1 MANMANLNASTNTD
15 AKSNTKTNRI
25 KLASFNLFNY
35 IEPPLAYYDFENIYS
50 AEQWQ
55 KKQGWLADFLAQH
68 QPDII
73 GLQEVF
79 SAPALAEQMHAA
91 GYEHVAV
98 VGEPTVIDD
107 YICRDPVV
115 ALASKF
121 PLTEVAAIEAEPEY
135 IHALGLNPN
144 FAYSRKPLR
153 VTVLLPQIGLCDIY
167 VVHFKSKRPHLDELP
182 QPKFVQ
188 PKFTQAANSASAAP
202 LVNFGELLGRNS
214 LGLWAS
220 SIQRGSEAAL
230 LFHTMLQRR
239 IETNHPMV
247 LMGDFNEELTS
258 SVLSPLTNREL
269 RFEKEG
275 LGQLAN
281 FPLTD
286 AYKLFLQGLQDLFCV
301 EAADKNLDDV
311 AVEEE
316 LMLAKARASRAPTH
330 YYGATG
336 NVLDYILLSADFDPS
351 FDNSIAEVCDYHTED
366 RHLVNPSFERDS
378 QSSDHAPVICTIRSR
393 S

>member
-1 MANMANLNASTNTD
+1 MANTS
-15 AKSNTKTNRI
+15 SKTNRI

-55 KKQGWLADFLAQH
+55 KKQAWLADFLAQQ

-79 SAPALAEQMHAA
+79 SAEALAEQMQAL
-91 GYEHVAV
+91 GYEHFAV

-115 ALASKF
+115 ALASKYPF
-121 PLTEVAAIEAEPEY
+121 TEVTAIEAEPEY
-135 IHALGLNPN
+135 INGLGLNAD
-144 FAYSRKPLR
+144 FAFSRKPLR
-153 VTVLLPQIGLCDIY
+153 ATVKLPQIGHCDVY

-182 QPKFVQ
+182 PPKFVQ
-188 PKFTQAANSASAAP
+188 SKLVQQKGAATASP

-214 LGLWAS
+214 LGQWAS

-239 IETNHPMV
+239 IETNQPMV
-247 LMGDFNEELTS
+247 LMGDFNEELSS
-258 SVLSPLTNREL
+258 SVLSALTTREL

-275 LGQLAN
+275 LGELASY
-281 FPLTD
+281 PLTD
-286 AYKLFLQGLQDLFCV
+286 AYKLFQQGLQDLFG
-301 EAADKNLDDV
+301 EKTSDASADEIAA
-311 AVEEE
+311 EEE
-316 LMLAKARASRAPTH
+316 RMLAKARASRAPTH
-330 YYGATG
+330 YYGASG

-351 FDNSIAEVCDYHTED
+351 FDNSVAEVCDYHTED

-378 QSSDHAPVICTIRSR
+378 QSSDHAPVVCTLRIRS
-393 S
+393 

>member
-1 MANMANLNASTNTD
+1 M
-15 AKSNTKTNRI
+15 SNRL

-50 AEQWQ
+50 KEQWH
-55 KKQGWLADFLAQH
+55 KKQGWLAEFLAQH

-79 SAPALAEQMHAA
+79 SAQALAEQMRAV
-91 GYEHVAV
+91 GYAHFAT

-115 ALASKF
+115 ALASKYPF
-121 PLTEVAAIEAEPEY
+121 TEVTAIEAEPEY

-144 FAYSRKPLR
+144 FAFSRKPLR
-153 VTVLLPQIGLCDIY
+153 ATVQLPQIGLCDIY

-182 QPKFVQ
+182 QPKFSE
-188 PKFTQAANSASAAP
+188 PKLSEPKLSEPKLSLQKAGSSAP

-214 LGLWAS
+214 LGQWAS

-230 LFHTMLQRR
+230 LLHAMLQRR
-239 IETNHPMV
+239 IETNQSMV

-275 LGQLAN
+275 LGELAN

-286 AYKLFLQGLQDLFCV
+286 AYKLFQQGLQDLFGV
-301 EAADKNLDDV
+301 ETADKSLVDV

-351 FDNSIAEVCDYHTED
+351 FDNSVAEVCDYHTED

-378 QSSDHAPVICTIRSR
+378 QSSDHAPVICTLRIRR
-393 S
+393 

>member
-1 MANMANLNASTNTD
+1 MANTS
-15 AKSNTKTNRI
+15 SKTNRV

-55 KKQGWLADFLAQH
+55 KKQSWLAEFLAQH

-79 SAPALAEQMHAA
+79 SAPALAEQMRAA
-91 GYEHVAV
+91 GYEHFVT

-115 ALASKF
+115 GLASKF
-121 PLTEVAAIEAEPEY
+121 PFTEVTAIEAEPEY
-135 IHALGLNPN
+135 IHGLGLNPD
-144 FAYSRKPLR
+144 FAFSRKPLR
-153 VTVLLPQIGLCDIY
+153 ATVQLPQIGLCDIY

-182 QPKFVQ
+182 QPKF
-188 PKFTQAANSASAAP
+188 TQQKGLSSATP

-214 LGLWAS
+214 LGQWAS

-230 LFHTMLQRR
+230 LFHAMLQRR
-239 IETNHPMV
+239 IETNQPMM

-275 LGQLAN
+275 LGELAS

-286 AYKLFLQGLQDLFCV
+286 AYKLFQQGLQDLFG
-301 EAADKNLDDV
+301 DKTSDASPDEI

-316 LMLAKARASRAPTH
+316 RMLAKARASRAATH
-330 YYGATG
+330 YYGAQG

-351 FDNSIAEVCDYHTED
+351 FDNSVAEVCDYHTED

-378 QSSDHAPVICTIRSR
+378 QSSDHAPVTCTLRIRR
-393 S
+393 

>member
-1 MANMANLNASTNTD
+1 MANSNTD
-15 AKSNTKTNRI
+15 AKTNRV

-55 KKQGWLADFLAQH
+55 KKQTWLADFLAQH

-79 SAPALAEQMHAA
+79 SAQALAEQMHAA
-91 GYEHVAV
+91 GYVHFAT

-115 ALASKF
+115 ALASKYPF
-121 PLTEVAAIEAEPEY
+121 TEVTAIEAEPEY
-135 IHALGLNPN
+135 IHGLGLNAN
-144 FAYSRKPLR
+144 FAFSRKPLR
-153 VTVLLPQIGLCDIY
+153 VTVQLPQIGLCDIY

-182 QPKFVQ
+182 PPKFVQ
-188 PKFTQAANSASAAP
+188 QKGSATAAP

-214 LGLWAS
+214 LGQWAS
-220 SIQRGSEAAL
+220 SIQRGSEAVL
-230 LFHTMLQRR
+230 LLHAMLQRR
-239 IETNHPMV
+239 IETNQPMV

-275 LGQLAN
+275 LGELAN
-281 FPLTD
+281 YPLTD
-286 AYKLFLQGLQDLFCV
+286 GYKLFQQGLQDLFGDK
-301 EAADKNLDDV
+301 ASDASADEI

-316 LMLAKARASRAPTH
+316 RMLAKARASRAPTH
-330 YYGATG
+330 YYGAQG

-351 FDNSIAEVCDYHTED
+351 FDNSVAEVCDYHTED

-378 QSSDHAPVICTIRSR
+378 QSSDHAPVICTLRIRR
-393 S
+393 

>member
-1 MANMANLNASTNTD
+1 M
-15 AKSNTKTNRI
+15 SNRL

-50 AEQWQ
+50 KEQWH
-55 KKQGWLADFLAQH
+55 KKQRWLADFLARH
-68 QPDII
+68 QPDVI
-73 GLQEVF
+73 GFQEVF
-79 SAPALAEQMHAA
+79 SADALAQQMSEA
-91 GYEHVAV
+91 GYKHFAV
-98 VGEPTVIDD
+98 VDSPTIIDD

-115 ALASKF
+115 GLASKF
-121 PLTEVAAIEAEPEY
+121 AFEEVVSIEVDSQYAAG
-135 IHALGLNPN
+135 LGLNQN

-153 VTVLLPQIGLCDIY
+153 ATVQLPQIGLCDIY

-182 QPKFVQ
+182 QPKF
-188 PKFTQAANSASAAP
+188 TQTANRSSAAP

-214 LGLWAS
+214 LGQWAS

-230 LFHTMLQRR
+230 LFHAMLQRR
-239 IETNHPMV
+239 IETNQPMV
-247 LMGDFNEELTS
+247 LMGDFNDELSS
-258 SVLSPLTNREL
+258 SVLSALTTREL

-275 LGQLAN
+275 LGELAN

-286 AYKLFLQGLQDLFCV
+286 AYKLFQQGLLDLFGV
-301 EAADKNLDDV
+301 ETADKNLDDV

-316 LMLAKARASRAPTH
+316 LMQAKVRASRTPTH
-330 YYGATG
+330 YYGASG

-351 FDNSIAEVCDYHTED
+351 YHKSIAEVCDYHTED

-378 QSSDHAPVICTIRSR
+378 HSSDHAPVICTLRIRR
-393 S
+393 

>member
-1 MANMANLNASTNTD
+1 MADMANSNTD
-15 AKSNTKTNRI
+15 AKTNRV

-55 KKQGWLADFLAQH
+55 KKQAWLAEFLVQH

-79 SAPALAEQMHAA
+79 SAEALAEQMRAA
-91 GYEHVAV
+91 GYVHFAV
-98 VGEPTVIDD
+98 VDEPSVIDD

-115 ALASKF
+115 ALASKYPF
-121 PLTEVAAIEAEPEY
+121 TEVTAIEAEPEY
-135 IHALGLNPN
+135 IHGLGLNAN
-144 FAYSRKPLR
+144 FAFSRKPLR
-153 VTVLLPQIGLCDIY
+153 VTVQLPQIGLCDIY

-182 QPKFVQ
+182 APKFVQ
-188 PKFTQAANSASAAP
+188 AATRTSAAP

-214 LGLWAS
+214 LGQWAS
-220 SIQRGSEAAL
+220 SIQRGSEAVL
-230 LFHTMLQRR
+230 LLHAMLQRR
-239 IETNHPMV
+239 IETNQPMV

-275 LGQLAN
+275 LGELAN
-281 FPLTD
+281 YPLTD
-286 AYKLFLQGLQDLFCV
+286 AYKLFQQGLQDLFGDKTSD
-301 EAADKNLDDV
+301 ASADEI

-316 LMLAKARASRAPTH
+316 RMLAKARASRAPTH
-330 YYGATG
+330 YYGAQG

-351 FDNSIAEVCDYHTED
+351 FDNSVAEVCDYHTED

-378 QSSDHAPVICTIRSR
+378 QSSDHAPVVCTLRIRS
-393 S
+393 

>member
-1 MANMANLNASTNTD
+1 MANTS
-15 AKSNTKTNRI
+15 SKTNRV

-55 KKQGWLADFLAQH
+55 KKQSWLAEFLAQH

-73 GLQEVF
+73 GFQEVF
-79 SAPALAEQMHAA
+79 SAPALAEQMRAA
-91 GYEHVAV
+91 GYEHFAT

-115 ALASKF
+115 ALCSKF
-121 PLTEVAAIEAEPEY
+121 PVTEVTAIEAEPEY
-135 IHALGLNPN
+135 IYGLGLNPD
-144 FAYSRKPLR
+144 FAFSRKPLR
-153 VTVLLPQIGLCDIY
+153 ATVQLPQIGLCDIY

-182 QPKFVQ
+182 APKFVQ
-188 PKFTQAANSASAAP
+188 SKLTQAVNRPSAAP

-214 LGLWAS
+214 LGQWAS

-230 LFHTMLQRR
+230 LFHAMLQRR
-239 IETNHPMV
+239 IETNQPMM

-275 LGQLAN
+275 LGELAN
-281 FPLTD
+281 YPLTD
-286 AYKLFLQGLQDLFCV
+286 AYKLFQQGLQDLFGV
-301 EAADKNLDDV
+301 KATEANLEEI
-311 AVEEE
+311 AEEE
-316 LMLAKARASRAPTH
+316 ERMLAKARASRAPTH
-330 YYGATG
+330 YYGASG

-351 FDNSIAEVCDYHTED
+351 FDNSVAEVCDYHTED

-378 QSSDHAPVICTIRSR
+378 QSSDHAPVTCTLRIRR
-393 S
+393 

>member
-1 MANMANLNASTNTD
+1 MVNSNTD
-15 AKSNTKTNRI
+15 AKTNRV

-55 KKQGWLADFLAQH
+55 KKQAWLAEFLVQH

-79 SAPALAEQMHAA
+79 SAEALAEQMRTACYAHF
-91 GYEHVAV
+91 AV
-98 VGEPTVIDD
+98 VDEPSVIDD

-115 ALASKF
+115 ALASKYPF
-121 PLTEVAAIEAEPEY
+121 TEVTAIEAEPEY
-135 IHALGLNPN
+135 IHGLGLNAN
-144 FAYSRKPLR
+144 FAFSRKPLR
-153 VTVLLPQIGLCDIY
+153 VTVQLPQIGLCDIY

-182 QPKFVQ
+182 PPKFVQ
-188 PKFTQAANSASAAP
+188 SKFVQSKFAQQKGSATAAP
-202 LVNFGELLGRNS
+202 LVYFGELLGRNS
-214 LGLWAS
+214 LGQWAS
-220 SIQRGSEAAL
+220 SIQRGSEAVL
-230 LFHTMLQRR
+230 LLHAMLQRR
-239 IETNHPMV
+239 IETNQPMV

-275 LGQLAN
+275 LGELAN
-281 FPLTD
+281 YPLTD
-286 AYKLFLQGLQDLFCV
+286 GYKLFQQGLQDLFGDK
-301 EAADKNLDDV
+301 ASDASADEI

-316 LMLAKARASRAPTH
+316 RMLAKARASRAPTH
-330 YYGATG
+330 YYGAQG

-351 FDNSIAEVCDYHTED
+351 FDNSVAEVCDYHTED

-378 QSSDHAPVICTIRSR
+378 QSSDHAPVICTLRIRR
-393 S
+393 